1 MTILQL
7 FIDSTFSDSES
18 GNTRDIEYPADST
31 IHLTAAEASSTDAER
46 AIAAARRE
54 FDLGRW
60 RHTTVAHRG
69 EILRKVAARLLKDK
83 ETIARLETLDTGKT
97 YAECEMDVDDV
108 ASVFSYYADQATASN
123 GRVVDPSMPGIS
135 SKTVTEPVGVCVL
148 ITPWNYP
155 LLQASWKVAPALLA
169 GNSIILKPSELTP
182 STTHY
187 LVKVLVEEGV
197 EPAAVQLL
205 LGAGA
210 DIGPTLTESPDVDMV
225 SFTGGLETGRAIM
238 KSAAG
243 TVKRVALELGGKN
256 PNVLFADADLPAAID
271 NALTA
276 IFLDSGQVCSAGARL
291 VVEESIHDEVVDEL
305 VRRAREIHVG
315 DPFDSATETG
325 SLISNEHR
333 QKVHAYVERAIEQ
346 GATLLCGGEIPEGD
360 LAKGYFYPPT
370 ILDGCNQSMD
380 CVHDESFGPVLTVET
395 FGGDSDEER
404 EKNAIAIANDTIYG
418 LAGAVWTSD
427 ASRAER
433 VARQMRHGTI
443 WINDYHPYVPHAE
456 WGGMKQSGNGR
467 ELGPTGLAEYL
478 EIKHIWH
485 NTQPAPAGWFA
496 NSADDSSA
504 ASAANSGDN

>member
-1 MTILQL
+1 MTTLQL

-18 GNTRDIEYPADST
+18 GNTRDIEYPADTT
-31 IHLTAAEASSTDAER
+31 IHLTAAEATSADAER
-46 AIAAARRE
+46 AIAVARRE
-54 FDLGRW
+54 FDLGQW
-60 RHTTVAHRG
+60 RQTTVAHRG

-187 LVKVLVEEGV
+187 LVKVLIEEGV

-291 VVEESIHDEVVDEL
+291 VVEESIHDDVVDEL
-305 VRRAREIHVG
+305 VRRAREIRVG
-315 DPFDSATETG
+315 DPFDSDTETG
-325 SLISNEHR
+325 SLISSAHR
-333 QKVHAYVERAIEQ
+333 QKVHSYVERAIEQ

-360 LAKGYFYPPT
+360 LARGYFYPPT
-370 ILDGCNQSMD
+370 ILDGCDRSMD

-395 FGGDSDEER
+395 FSGNTDEER

-433 VARQMRHGTI
+433 VARQLRHGTI

-496 NSADDSSA
+496 NSSEEDS
-504 ASAANSGDN
+504 ASTDAPSDI